1 MVKSLE
7 DIGKRVMAARKD
19 LGLTQT
25 DLATALR
32 MERTAISKIETG
44 LRGIDALEL
53 ARLSQALRRPIGWF
67 LSDPSPSVVSRRAG
81 REDLV
86 RHEDVQLEVLAL
98 DVEQLIGLGVLTPP
112 TFEAPRIDS
121 IAAAEPAALE
131 ARAAAG
137 LANDEPVWELVRVAE
152 RLGLYAFVLP
162 MDRGEAPELD
172 GSYVALQR
180 GGVALISADSDSGRR
195 RFTIAHELGHH
206 VLADAYSTEW
216 VVGAGATER
225 EKIINAFAI
234 HFLMPRAAIGPR
246 WKALHGDADPRGAA
260 IRLAVEFGMSWSAA
274 CAQLHRVGCLSDQLH
289 DALSLQ
295 KPTSVDLLERELT
308 IHNDGSPPTVPPRYA
323 AAVLRALNKG
333 KLGRPR
339 AVELLHGTVLEIDL
353 PAEKAVPLEAMTAEL
368 EPLPR

>member
-53 ARLSQALRRPIGWF
+53 AQLAQVLRRPIGWF
-67 LSDPSPSVVSRRAG
+67 LSDPSSSVVSRRDDREG
-81 REDLV
+81 IVRREDV
-86 RHEDVQLEVLAL
+86 ELEALAL
-98 DVEQLIGLGVLTPP
+98 DVEQLVKLGVLDPPALATPP
-112 TFEAPRIDS
+112 VDS
-121 IAAAEPAALE
+121 IAAAEPAALK
-131 ARAAAG
+131 ARA
-137 LANDEPVWELVRVAE
+137 LAELADHEPVWDLVRVAE

-216 VVGAGATER
+216 VVGTGATER

-246 WKALHGDADPRGAA
+246 WKKFRGDADPRGAA

-274 CAQLHRVGCLSDQLH
+274 CAQLHRVGCLTDQLH
-289 DALSLQ
+289 ATLAPQ
-295 KPTSVDLLERELT
+295 KPTSVDYLERELT
-308 IHNDGSPPTVPPRYA
+308 IRNDGSPPTVPPRYA

-333 KLGRPR
+333 KLGRTR

-353 PAEKAVPLEAMTAEL
+353 PAEKPVPLEAMAAEL